1 MLIRHQIFLGEHEQ
15 NNWDLWMQR
24 VPDLGD
30 NLVPED
36 GRTVCLINNKK
47 GIIHIYGQT

>member
-15 NNWDLWMQR
+15 NNWDLWIQR

-30 NLVPED
+30 NL
-36 GRTVCLINNKK
+36 INRRRKN
-47 GIIHIYGQT
+47 GMFD